1 MYKDLIRKIESY
13 LDSIFQYINNDC
25 WELAQSEWLLALEDK
40 IKYEL
45 ETYPRIV
52 SAWFDDILSI
62 KAEMDEGENGSLI
75 YDIESSIEELIC
87 LVKEYECSDSVL
99 RNDDYDFSECTLNST
114 HDETPYEHQNYLNNR
129 FVSESKLKL
138 VADIKKANEICQ
150 YIKETGGFITREKI
164 LREFD
169 NTSVR
174 ALNLALSRKEILSY
188 DSVYIDAENIHI
200 SHSAKQEM
208 LFSLRKLARDYAQHN
223 VSELL
228 DYAKIYNND
237 FLVDAKI
244 SNSHQLYSV
253 VAYFFSEDFLFV
265 RPYFAHYGVRILSAD
280 DLLRKHIEVSNNY
293 SIRALLD
300 YAKSKKITVDNIV
313 RVLKTFNDQ
322 YYIYDK
328 ERIIPIKDTGIN
340 LSCKQQLVYVISN
353 ELFSRHCVAIRDLE
367 AFAALPKINVQWTEW
382 LVYSVL
388 EQMEV
393 STITVTLS
401 SNRFKDAIPVVAI
414 VGEDTAENIR
424 NASAKYF
431 DTSSVTNGV
440 DNLDDL
446 DLLLEDIIDFD
457 VFEDSL

>member
-1 MYKDLIRKIESY
+1 M
-13 LDSIFQYINNDC
+13 
-25 WELAQSEWLLALEDK
+25 
-40 IKYEL
+40 
-45 ETYPRIV
+45 
-52 SAWFDDILSI
+52 
-62 KAEMDEGENGSLI
+62 
-75 YDIESSIEELIC
+75 
-87 LVKEYECSDSVL
+87 
-99 RNDDYDFSECTLNST
+99 
-114 HDETPYEHQNYLNNR
+114 
-129 FVSESKLKL
+129 
-138 VADIKKANEICQ
+138 
-150 YIKETGGFITREKI
+150 
-164 LREFD
+164 
-169 NTSVR
+169 
-174 ALNLALSRKEILSY
+174 
-188 DSVYIDAENIHI
+188 
-200 SHSAKQEM
+200 
-208 LFSLRKLARDYAQHN
+208 
-223 VSELL
+223 
-228 DYAKIYNND
+228 
-237 FLVDAKI
+237 
-244 SNSHQLYSV
+244 
-253 VAYFFSEDFLFV
+253 
-265 RPYFAHYGVRILSAD
+265 
-280 DLLRKHIEVSNNY
+280 
-293 SIRALLD
+293 LD